1 MIQKSSLYIVATSIG
16 HPEDITLR
24 ALNILSQVDGV
35 ICEEYRR
42 GSTVLKRIGI
52 SPGELLT
59 LNEHNEREQVPE
71 IIQQLHQGKS
81 FALISDGGTP
91 VFADPGYH
99 LIEWAV
105 KAGVTVIPVPGPSSL
120 MAALSILDFKL
131 DKFIFG
137 GFLSRKS
144 DTRIIE
150 LQGLKNQKIPI
161 ILMDTP
167 YRLGKLLH
175 EVKSVFGK
183 NQIITLSCDL
193 TLSTETIY
201 RGMISDVQNRL
212 GERKAEFI
220 LIIHTPKNSSR

>member
-1 MIQKSSLYIVATSIG
+1 MTQKCSLYIVATSIG

-35 ICEEYRR
+35 ICEEYRK
-42 GSTVLKRIGI
+42 GTTVLKKIGV

-59 LNEHNEREQVPE
+59 LNEHNELEQVPE
-71 IIQQLHQGKS
+71 IIMLLHQGKS

-99 LIEWAV
+99 LVEQAI
-105 KAGVTVIPVPGPSSL
+105 KAGVAVIPVPGPSSL

-144 DTRIIE
+144 DRRVRE
-150 LQGLKNQKIPI
+150 LKELKKYKIPI

-167 YRLGKLLH
+167 YRLVKLLH
-175 EVKSVFGK
+175 EVNSVFGK
-183 NQIITLSCDL
+183 KQIVTLSCDL
-193 TLSTETIY
+193 TLATENIF
-201 RGMISDVQNRL
+201 RGTISDVQNKV
-212 GERKAEFI
+212 GKRKAEFI
-220 LIIHTPKNSSR
+220 LIIHPAKRDPR